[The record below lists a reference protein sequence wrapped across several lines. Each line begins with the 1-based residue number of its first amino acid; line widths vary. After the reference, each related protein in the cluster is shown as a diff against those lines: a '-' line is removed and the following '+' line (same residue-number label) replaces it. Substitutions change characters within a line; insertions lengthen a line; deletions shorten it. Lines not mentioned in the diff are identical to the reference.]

1 MKEFTDL
8 PHEVL
13 FFYRGWE
20 FSSLI
25 GALYEP
31 RENKKFMGIFMIK
44 LNKKIVLFLFIGLSF
59 SHSMCPDFFTYHSD
73 RIYICNSQESLVEL
87 MKEKIRLYKKK
98 NAIYVVGKQSDII
111 KFLYESNFR
120 LKRYKIVNDVK
131 IYSYFC
137 GNILATNGMK
147 NLSEKLNLLP
157 EDIPLLS

>member
-1 MKEFTDL
+1 
-8 PHEVL
+8 
-13 FFYRGWE
+13 
-20 FSSLI
+20 
-25 GALYEP
+25 
-31 RENKKFMGIFMIK
+31 
-44 LNKKIVLFLFIGLSF
+44 
-59 SHSMCPDFFTYHSD
+59 
-73 RIYICNSQESLVEL
+73 

-157 EDIPLLS
+157 EDIPLLEGDDVFSIGVSKIIDRVP